1 MSRLFLE
8 EIEKFEDRSVKD
20 KVLKERL
27 NCSLCGSSE
36 YSIFI
41 DFPDIPICKCRYC
54 GFIYSGYYLI
64 PIRYQE
70 LMIAR

>member
-27 NCSLCGSSE
+27 NCSLCGSSK

-41 DFPDIPICKCRYC
+41 DFR
-54 GFIYSGYYLI
+54 SLI
-64 PIRYQE
+64 GACIKK
-70 LMIAR
+70 